1 MNQNLI
7 TNLTDIVGSY
17 TDEKTYDNLINIEP
31 KFFNKKKFIK
41 NILNDVP
48 ISNLDI
54 MIKAYKLSEEWI
66 KDEQIYDNP
75 LEIVGSFIKLIRMYG
90 DMELDKFK
98 MKRYK
103 INGKNESEL
112 YSLDQVIYSIT
123 DDLDDD
129 IHLNIDINDLYLNI
143 SDEYKQKFVELAE
156 LKNCDIDV
164 TAEEFGI
171 YFARQIKK
179 LVKLDPEFHFMTN
192 LEKYKDKLLEMVIK
206 SLEEQPVIIGELQ

>member
-206 SLEEQPVIIGELQ
+206 SLEEKPVIIGELQ